1 MRKLLTPAFILGFLL
16 NPHRCDAQL
25 ANLVPKLI
33 LEGITTAGGAAP
45 GSPHAGHFTLEDPTF
60 GGSQGA
66 SQIGTVGQQA
76 VLAVVTFND
85 RMRSQLANFPLGSSS
100 GGFTYTFD
108 PTTGAYARS
117 SSSFGPA
124 FTERALTLGSRRFS
138 MGMNYQHTT
147 FSSFGGSDLRNGEI
161 TFYLPHTDCCGGN
174 APAPPSPLNP
184 GFEGDWMEAA
194 LDIKTT
200 TDTFAFFANY
210 GVTNRLDVG
219 VAIPVTHVNLDTTV
233 HATILRLASGA
244 ASLVHT
250 FETGQDVIAK
260 DFASS
265 GSATGVGDII
275 VRTKYSLYRSGANAV
290 AAALDLRL
298 PSGDA
303 DNLLGLGT
311 TQGRFYVIA
320 STEHGMF
327 SPHVNF
333 GYTAS
338 GSGDKV
344 GAYGVP
350 IEGVSDEINYAGGV
364 EVIPS
369 PKLTVIGDIIGRTL
383 RGAGTVAPQTITLQ
397 YAANATSSTNPI
409 TGQPYSELA
418 FTPGNLNLVL
428 GSAGVKYNPA
438 GNVLLT
444 GNVLF
449 PLTSGGLKAN
459 VSYVVGVDIAFGK

>member
-1 MRKLLTPAFILGFLL
+1 
-16 NPHRCDAQL
+16 
-25 ANLVPKLI
+25 
-33 LEGITTAGGAAP
+33 
-45 GSPHAGHFTLEDPTF
+45 
-60 GGSQGA
+60 
-66 SQIGTVGQQA
+66 
-76 VLAVVTFND
+76 
-85 RMRSQLANFPLGSSS
+85 
-100 GGFTYTFD
+100 
-108 PTTGAYARS
+108 
-117 SSSFGPA
+117 
-124 FTERALTLGSRRFS
+124 
-138 MGMNYQHTT
+138 
-147 FSSFGGSDLRNGEI
+147 
-161 TFYLPHTDCCGGN
+161 
-174 APAPPSPLNP
+174 
-184 GFEGDWMEAA
+184 MEAA

-244 ASLVHT
+244 TSLVHT
-250 FETGQDVIAK
+250 FETGQDVIAR

>member
-1 MRKLLTPAFILGFLL
+1 MRTLLWVPFILALVMV
-16 NPHRCDAQL
+16 PRPCEAQL
-25 ANLVPKLI
+25 SNLVPKLI
-33 LEGITTAGGAAP
+33 LEGITTAGGTDP
-45 GSPHAGHFTLEDPTF
+45 GTPHSGHFTLEDPTF
-60 GGSQGA
+60 GGSQTA
-66 SQIGTVGQQA
+66 SQIGNVGQQA

-108 PTTGAYARS
+108 PSTGAYARS

-124 FTERALTLGSRRFS
+124 FTERALTLGRGRVSV
-138 MGMNYQHTT
+138 GMNYQHST
-147 FSSFGGSDLRNGEI
+147 FTSFGGDDLRDGSI
-161 TFYLPHTDCCGGN
+161 TFFLPHTDCCN
-174 APAPPSPLNP
+174 AAAPPPSPLTP

-210 GVTNRLDVG
+210 GLTNRLDVG
-219 VAIPVTHVNLDTTV
+219 VAVPLTRVSLDTIV
-233 HATILRLASGA
+233 HATILRLATGA
-244 ASLVHT
+244 SSLVHT
-250 FETGQDVIAK
+250 FATGQDVITK

-265 GSATGVGDII
+265 GSASGVGD
-275 VRTKYSLYRSGANAV
+275 VVLRTKYSVYRQGSTAV
-290 AAALDLRL
+290 AGALDLRL
-298 PSGDA
+298 PTGDK

-311 TQGRFYVIA
+311 TQAKIYVIA
-320 STEHGMF
+320 STEAGMF

-344 GAYGVP
+344 GVYNIAVP
-350 IEGVSDEINYAGGV
+350 GVSDEVNYAGGV

-383 RGAGTVAPQTITLQ
+383 RGAGTVAPQTISLQ
-397 YAANATSSTNPI
+397 YASNASSSTNPI

-418 FTPGNLNLVL
+418 WTPGNLNLVL

-459 VSYVVGVDIAFGK
+459 ISYILGVDIAFGK

>member
-1 MRKLLTPAFILGFLL
+1 MRKLLWVPCILALVL
-16 NPHRCDAQL
+16 VPRPCEAQL
-25 ANLVPKLI
+25 SNLVPKLI
-33 LEGITTAGGAAP
+33 LEGITTAGGENP
-45 GSPHAGHFTLEDPTF
+45 GFPHAGHFTLENPTF
-60 GGSQGA
+60 GNSQPT

-108 PTTGAYARS
+108 ASTGAYVRS

-124 FTERALTLGSRRFS
+124 FTERALTLGRRRVS
-138 MGMNYQHTT
+138 VGMNYQHTT
-147 FSSFGGSDLRNGEI
+147 FSSFGGEDLRNGAI
-161 TFYLPHTDCCGGN
+161 TFFLPHTDCCSAA
-174 APAPPSPLNP
+174 APPPSPLNP

-210 GVTNRLDVG
+210 GVTDRLDVG
-219 VAIPVTHVNLDTTV
+219 VAVPLTHVNLDTTV
-233 HATILRLASGA
+233 HATILRLATGT
-244 ASLVHT
+244 SLVHT
-250 FETGQDVIAK
+250 FVTGQDVITK
-260 DFASS
+260 DFTSS
-265 GSATGVGDII
+265 GSASGVGDI
-275 VRTKYSLYRSGANAV
+275 VLRTKYSVYRSGSSAV
-290 AAALDLRL
+290 AGALDLRL
-298 PSGDA
+298 PTGDS
-303 DNLLGLGT
+303 DNLLGIGT
-311 TQGRFYVIA
+311 TQAKMYVIA
-320 STEHGMF
+320 STEAGMF

-344 GAYGVP
+344 GVYGIPVQ
-350 IEGVSDEINYAGGV
+350 GVSDEVNYAGGV
-364 EVIPS
+364 EFIPA
-369 PKLTVIGDIIGRTL
+369 PQVTVIGDIIGRTL
-383 RGAGTVAPQTITLQ
+383 RGAGTVAAQNISLQ
-397 YAANATSSTNPI
+397 YSTSASQATNPI
-409 TGQPYSELA
+409 TGQPFRELT

-449 PLTSGGLKAN
+449 PLTSGGLKSKVAF
-459 VSYVVGVDIAFGK
+459 VLGIDIAFGQ

>member
-1 MRKLLTPAFILGFLL
+1 MRKLVTAGFLL
-16 NPHRCDAQL
+16 GVLVNPHRCDAQL
-25 ANLVPKLI
+25 SNLVPKLI
-33 LEGITTAGGAAP
+33 LEGVTTAGGAAP
-45 GSPHAGHFTLEDPTF
+45 GAPHAGHFTLEDPTF
-60 GGSQGA
+60 GGSQPA

-108 PTTGAYARS
+108 PSTGAYVRS
-117 SSSFGPA
+117 SSSFGPS

-138 MGMNYQHTT
+138 VGMNYQHTSFT
-147 FSSFGGSDLRNGEI
+147 SFGGQDLGDGSI
-161 TFYLPHTDCCGGN
+161 AFYLPHTDCCGH
-174 APAPPSPLNP
+174 PPELSALNP

-200 TDTFAFFANY
+200 TDTFAIFANY
-210 GVTNRLDVG
+210 GLTDRLVVG
-219 VAIPVTHVNLDTTV
+219 VAIPFTRVSLDTVV
-233 HATILRLASGA
+233 HATILRLATAGTTPIE
-244 ASLVHT
+244 HT
-250 FETGQDVIAK
+250 FVEGQDVISK
-260 DFASS
+260 DFTSS
-265 GSATGVGDII
+265 GSASGVGDII
-275 VRTKYSLYRSGANAV
+275 LRTKYNVYRSGSTAV
-290 AAALDLRL
+290 AGAFDLRL

-311 TQGRFYVIA
+311 TQGKFYVIA
-320 STEHGMF
+320 STAAGMI

-350 IEGVSDEINYAGGV
+350 VQGVSDEIDYAGGV
-364 EVIPS
+364 EVVPS
-369 PKLTVIGDIIGRTL
+369 PKLTIIGDLIGRTL
-383 RGAGTVAPQTITLQ
+383 RGAGTVAPQTISLQ
-397 YAANATSSTNPI
+397 YGPNASSATNPI
-409 TGQPYSELA
+409 TGQPYTELA
-418 FTPGNLNLVL
+418 FTPGNLNLIL
-428 GSAGVKYNPA
+428 GSAGVKYNPG

-449 PLTSGGLKAN
+449 PLSSDGLKAN